1 VAQTD
6 QAGVSDIVEFDSR
19 YLDRES
25 LVEMV
30 RSVDMVLIPYDSRE
44 QATSGVL
51 VEAIAAGKPVVATA
65 FPHAVELLETGA
77 GIVVPHEDP
86 AAMANAL
93 RRLLNDPD
101 FAREMGEKARSLGAA
116 MYWPVVAASYE
127 SLFAELVSDAARVP
141 TPFRDFVRIA

>member
-1 VAQTD
+1 
-6 QAGVSDIVEFDSR
+6 
-19 YLDRES
+19 
-25 LVEMV
+25 
-30 RSVDMVLIPYDSRE
+30 
-44 QATSGVL
+44 
-51 VEAIAAGKPVVATA
+51 
-65 FPHAVELLETGA
+65 
-77 GIVVPHEDP
+77 
-86 AAMANAL
+86 MANAL